1 MVSDSSRD
9 DVKTMSVS
17 VVDLQIHSQAVHS
30 NSGNTII
37 CTSPL
42 MAVWRGYISGR
53 AYLKQMD
60 NKAVKETGLLF
71 PLEQSERF
79 DAQVKIK
86 K

>member
-1 MVSDSSRD
+1 
-9 DVKTMSVS
+9 
-17 VVDLQIHSQAVHS
+17 
-30 NSGNTII
+30 
-37 CTSPL
+37 
-42 MAVWRGYISGR
+42 MAVWRGYISGG